1 MTYILSSF
9 IDTEHMNP
17 PVTISNRYVSPGI
30 LYVEYVIVSDG
41 LSARSGAV
49 PVAVPVAVAAAV
61 YESHNT
67 GY

>member
-1 MTYILSSF
+1 
-9 IDTEHMNP
+9 MNP